1 MGQGRNCK
9 NSKISEQ
16 FLMEMIGVEARWW
29 HLTTVSKVVQITIIG
44 SKVVMAIRA
53 GLTQEKD
60 RQSSRLLFN
69 KS

>member
-1 MGQGRNCK
+1 
-9 NSKISEQ
+9 
-16 FLMEMIGVEARWW
+16 MEMIGVEARWW